1 MKYKGQRTL
10 RISLR
15 TIHIITIVFVSSSA
29 IAGHGIHQGWLFALV
44 ASGCGLL
51 MDDFVRYGTKLFHYL
66 QFWVIVPKI
75 FILAY
80 AITYPKHAR
89 ELFVLAIVIGSLISH
104 APGKIRQYAFG
115 GRSGPCAN
123 KVQS

>member
-1 MKYKGQRTL
+1 MKYKGQRIL

-15 TIHIITIVFVSSSA
+15 TTHIITIVFVSA
-29 IAGHGIHQGWLFALV
+29 VVIAGHGIQQSWLFALV

-66 QFWVIVPKI
+66 QFWAILPKI
-75 FILAY
+75 FILAC
-80 AITYPKHAR
+80 AITYPNQAR

-115 GRSGPCAN
+115 GQPGPCAN